1 MKPLRQFIEEDENKK
16 PYQLIVFNNSADNVR
31 DVGKE
36 GRPDF
41 KLLKDSARKV
51 GIKIFDVE
59 WTGLYLTE
67 KNNKIFL
74 NSLEFDENGYAVTPE
89 EDGTKKYQNPIE
101 INPENT
107 LLFTRGLGT
116 MGYTSNRR
124 WVDIVS
130 ILEKKGFVAVP
141 SVKTWD
147 ICSSKYFTGEL
158 FKINNLRIPKQ
169 EVISYSDD
177 GKRAVKELGLK
188 YPVILKSSSGSQT
201 GVGVV
206 VAESERSLHSFVQ
219 MISLLNPKIDLMVQ
233 ELVEKEFDVRAIIC
247 NGKILGAMKRM
258 EMKGDVRSNASL
270 GADTEFLELTEL
282 EKQKCMIASDLV
294 GGKLTGVDFIPGK
307 DREKDEPIF
316 IEINSMPGF
325 GAIDKIVEGESVT
338 EKILNDFKNRE
349 YWT

>member
-67 KNNKIFL
+67 KNNKVFL

-130 ILEKKGFVAVP
+130 ILEKRGFVAVP

-147 ICSSKYFTGEL
+147 ICSSKYL
-158 FKINNLRIPKQ
+158 
-169 EVISYSDD
+169 
-177 GKRAVKELGLK
+177 
-188 YPVILKSSSGSQT
+188 
-201 GVGVV
+201 
-206 VAESERSLHSFVQ
+206 SLIH
-219 MISLLNPKIDLMVQ
+219 I
-233 ELVEKEFDVRAIIC
+233 
-247 NGKILGAMKRM
+247 
-258 EMKGDVRSNASL
+258 
-270 GADTEFLELTEL
+270 
-282 EKQKCMIASDLV
+282 
-294 GGKLTGVDFIPGK
+294 
-307 DREKDEPIF
+307 
-316 IEINSMPGF
+316 
-325 GAIDKIVEGESVT
+325 
-338 EKILNDFKNRE
+338 
-349 YWT
+349 